1 MKHDHDS
8 NNNHILML
16 LADSRIL
23 QTCLLAS
30 NYPLI
35 LSFFLRYS
43 FNQKNQAVFNLICH
57 SIIILAGI
65 IIATIYLCFL

>member
-8 NNNHILML
+8 NNNHILM
-16 LADSRIL
+16 
-23 QTCLLAS
+23 CLLAS

-35 LSFFLRYS
+35 LSFSLRYS
-43 FNQKNQAVFNLICH
+43 LNQKNQAVFNLICH

>member
-8 NNNHILML
+8 KNNSILML
-16 LADSRIL
+16 LADYRIL
-23 QTCLLAS
+23 QTFFLAS

-43 FNQKNQAVFNLICH
+43 LNQKNQGVFNLICH

-65 IIATIYLCFL
+65 IATIY